1 MNKISMLGAAL
12 LVIGTSAFA
21 NDAHTG
27 HGGDAAP
34 APGPGPANKAYMD
47 SMQNMHDDMHEGI
60 MAKDPDVAFAAGMLA
75 HHEGAVEMARIQ
87 LEHGKDEEMR
97 ALAKAVIAAQEKE
110 ITQLRQWL
118 AKHRP

>member
-27 HGGDAAP
+27 HGGEAAAAP
-34 APGPGPANKAYMD
+34 APANKAYMD
-47 SMQNMHDDMHEGI
+47 SMQTMHDDMHEGI